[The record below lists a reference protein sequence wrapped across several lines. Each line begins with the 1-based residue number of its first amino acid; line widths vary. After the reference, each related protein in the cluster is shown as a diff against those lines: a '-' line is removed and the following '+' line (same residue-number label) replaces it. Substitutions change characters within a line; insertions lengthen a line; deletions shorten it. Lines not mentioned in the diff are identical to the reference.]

1 MCIAAVVFE
10 YENEEQ
16 YLELNP
22 TQPEHWAKNYL

>member
-1 MCIAAVVFE
+1 MCISAVIFE

-22 TQPEHWAKNYL
+22 IQPDHWSKNYL